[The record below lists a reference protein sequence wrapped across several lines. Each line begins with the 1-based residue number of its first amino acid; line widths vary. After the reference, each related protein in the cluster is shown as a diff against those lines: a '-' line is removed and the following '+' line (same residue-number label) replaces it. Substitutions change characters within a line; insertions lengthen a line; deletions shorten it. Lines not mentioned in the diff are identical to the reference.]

1 MSDLTRGRRLLVLA
15 ICCMSLFIVG
25 LDNTIVNVAL
35 PSLRRDLH
43 ASASGLQWTIDAYTL
58 VLASLLMLG
67 GSTGDRLGR
76 RRVFQTGLV
85 LFTIGSLLCSVAPSL
100 TWLIVFRMVQAVGGS
115 MLNPVAMSIISNT
128 FTDSRER
135 ARAIGVWGAVIGVSM
150 ALGPVLGGTLV
161 ESVSWRAIFWVNV
174 PVGVAALVLA
184 GLFVPESRAA
194 RARQFDPV
202 GQGLVIVVLAALT
215 YGIIEAPSAGW
226 LAARTLAL
234 FAAAAVAAAVLVR
247 YEGRRTEPLLDVRFF
262 RAAPFAGATGIA
274 VFAFAALAGF
284 LFLNTLYLQEV
295 RGYSPLLAGITT
307 LPMAGMTVVS
317 APIAGRLVASRGAR
331 TPLLIAGVTMTAGS
345 VMLTGLGVSTSIPWL
360 VSAYVLVGL
369 GFGMVNAPITNT
381 AVTGMPQSQAG
392 VAAGIA
398 STSRQVGQSLGVAVI
413 GSLAA
418 ADVAGRAGVVDPT
431 SAVGWWT
438 IVLCGAGVLLLGAA
452 STGTWARGTAQ
463 RTAARLAADAADAA
477 DADAGRT
484 PAARESASA
493 RHAEAGRPAAASAHL
508 GDTEGGGRH
517 RRPVR
522 PAAAGVAADDE
533 HRAGRLIGRQRA
545 FRRRSAAG
553 RAGAAVRPQSQ
564 GSSGQDG
571 HDEFAPTR

>member
-1 MSDLTRGRRLLVLA
+1 MSGLTRGRRLLVLA

-25 LDNTIVNVAL
+25 LDNTVVNVAL

-43 ASASGLQWTIDAYTL
+43 ASAAGLQWTIDAYTL

-85 LFTIGSLLCSVAPSL
+85 LFTAGSLLCSLAPSL

-128 FTDSRER
+128 FTDPRER
-135 ARAIGVWGAVIGVSM
+135 ARAIGVWGTVIGVSM

-194 RARQFDPV
+194 RARRLDPV
-202 GQGLVIVVLAALT
+202 GQVLVIVVLASLT

-226 LAARTLAL
+226 LATRTLAL
-234 FAAAAVAAAVLVR
+234 FAVSAAVLVR
-247 YEGRRTEPLLDVRFF
+247 YEGRRAQPLLDVRFF

-284 LFLNTLYLQEV
+284 LFLNTMYLQEV

-345 VMLTGLGVSTSIPWL
+345 VMLTGLGVNTSIPWL

-398 STSRQVGQSLGVAVI
+398 STSRQIGQSLGVAVI

-418 ADVAGRAGVVDPT
+418 AHVAGRAGVVDST
-431 SAVGWWT
+431 SAVAWWT

-463 RTAARLAADAADAA
+463 GTAARLAADADADADTADAA
-477 DADAGRT
+477 DADTRRT
-484 PAARESASA
+484 PAARDAAST
-493 RHAEAGRPAAASAHL
+493 RRAEGGRPAAAGVSA
-508 GDTEGGGRH
+508 GATEGGRH

-522 PAAAGVAADDE
+522 PATAGAAAGDE
-533 HRAGRLIGRQRA
+533 HRAGRRGA
-545 FRRRSAAG
+545 FRRRSGAG
-553 RAGAAVRPQSQ
+553 RADAAARSRPH
-564 GSSGQDG
+564 GPSGQDG